1 MKTEITTPR
10 YISRLSKRRHV
21 WNSLVGGHDCAYDT
35 PDIFCVLDCFGKSH
49 EYLIPK
55 AIDLHFALLKV
66 FGCVYPYYLSNVI
79 SNFRD
84 LEVILEKFP
93 IDDIVETVLY
103 YSDCPVGYSAGPK
116 SIDVRHYL
124 KFQKTIVFP

>member
-1 MKTEITTPR
+1 MEVKITTPR
-10 YISRLSKRRHV
+10 YISRSSKRRHV
-21 WNSLVGGHDCAYDT
+21 WNSLVGGHDCTYET
-35 PDIFCVLDCFGKSH
+35 PDIFSVLDSFGKSH

-66 FGCVYPYYLSNVI
+66 FGSVYPYYLSNVI
-79 SNFRD
+79 SDFQD
-84 LEVILEKFP
+84 LEVILEKFS

-103 YSDCPVGYSAGPK
+103 YSDCPVQYSAGPK

-124 KFQKTIVFP
+124 KFKKTIILL